1 MEFSDLDFGYWIKG
15 LVPDWSAADV
25 GAMVLKKAAEIL
37 DKRPLKAA
45 PPQMT
50 AIRVPQ
56 FCIHNIN
63 VAEYCVGCC
72 GKYAAGKMR
81 SFAVTLP
88 IGTPLV
94 YIPVHGDT
102 TSGDSTDSGTPEA
115 AERT

>member
-1 MEFSDLDFGYWIKG
+1 MTPSDFTFWIRGILMEAYD
-15 LVPDWSAADV
+15 SATV
-25 GAMVLKKAAEIL
+25 GALVLGKAAEIL
-37 DKRPLKAA
+37 DRKPLRAA

-63 VAEYCVGCC
+63 VAEYCVRCC

-81 SFAVTLP
+81 TFAVTLP

-94 YIPVHGDT
+94 YIPVHGDP
-102 TSGDSTDSGTPEA
+102 TSGDSTDAPASEA